1 MTFHLSRSVLLADA
15 NDRKG
20 EPGSAG
26 KGLRRASDLS
36 FGQEPSHA
44 PMSLKSTLIAF
55 AMFFSF
61 ASEGHAVGFRF
72 IDDFERLKT
81 LGFHITA
88 SKQPDDLVLI
98 AIKPPEKFEVDKE
111 VGSKPFMSLTLRE
124 VLKRPPD
131 RIALLTTPQSS
142 FPLEC
147 TKNAE
152 GKLETKID
160 VFSEKSEN
168 LFLVFTFMHDAE
180 GQWPILVYV
189 PISAIIA
196 HLKKEP

>member
-1 MTFHLSRSVLLADA
+1 MT
-15 NDRKG
+15 
-20 EPGSAG
+20 
-26 KGLRRASDLS
+26 

-44 PMSLKSTLIAF
+44 PMSLKSTILAF

-72 IDDFERLKT
+72 IDDFERLKA

-88 SKQPDDLVLI
+88 SKQPDDLVVI

-124 VLKRPPD
+124 VPKRPPD

-142 FPLEC
+142 FTLEC
-147 TKNAE
+147 TKNTE
-152 GKLETKID
+152 GKLETTIY

-168 LFLVFTFMHDAE
+168 LYLVFTFVHDAE

-196 HLKKEP
+196 HLKKES